1 MCILSIVSM
10 LYRKTLAVAQTVKL
24 TASVVMMWPI
34 CYSETFFNFNLRDTA
49 DCVSNGRLQEV
60 KNN

>member
-10 LYRKTLAVAQTVKL
+10 LYRETLPVAPTVRF
-24 TASVVMMWPI
+24 TASAVMMWPI
-34 CYSETFFNFNLRDTA
+34 YHSDIFFNFNLKDKA
-49 DCVSNGRLQEV
+49 DCVSNGRLREV